1 MRDDHSVTNWIHVL
15 RETNDGDAAQALWE
29 KFQKRL
35 LGVAARQLG
44 GNVRGAG
51 DADDVVNDAFAS
63 FYRRVEHGEYTAVN
77 DRDGLWRLLLTITE
91 NKAKKQLRRELAQ
104 RRGAGKNRGDSI
116 FYSSPQSEAGG
127 GFDRFA
133 AAEPTPDDVA
143 VLHETMAEMLALLTE
158 DEREIAIMRMESWS
172 NTEIADRRSLSLAT
186 VERRLKKIRE
196 KWSEL
201 EIVEH

>member
-1 MRDDHSVTNWIHVL
+1 ML
-15 RETNDGDAAQALWE
+15 RENRDGDAAQALWE
-29 KFQKRL
+29 KFHRRL

-44 GNVRGAG
+44 GNARGVG

-63 FYRRVEHGEYTAVN
+63 FYRRVEQGEYTAVN
-77 DRDGLWRLLLTITE
+77 DRDGLWRLMLTITE

-104 RRGAGKNRGDSI
+104 KRGAGKNRGDSI

-133 AAEPTPDDVA
+133 ASEPTPDDVA
-143 VLHETMAEMLALLTE
+143 VLQETMAELLALLTD
-158 DEREIAIMRMESWS
+158 DEREIAIMRMEAWS
-172 NTEIADRRSLSLAT
+172 NTDIADRRSLSLAT

-201 EIVEH
+201 E